1 MKHIVPLNLIG
12 FSGGVSPDMCG
23 TLDDPCKMDGCP
35 VLFSTMGSGD
45 CFACK
50 CSDTSTYG
58 CDVDTCNGG
67 MAVDMCTG
75 TSVDKPCYSSD
86 TCMLVDTSWCFQKDN
101 CYSNDRGKRSGCTS
115 LEACGILVCGE
126 KDQNGGIAN

>member
-35 VLFSTMGSGD
+35 ILFSTMGSGD

-50 CSDTSTYG
+50 CSDTSQWS
-58 CDVDTCNGG
+58 CDIDTCNG
-67 MAVDMCTG
+67 AVVDICTG
-75 TSVDKPCYSSD
+75 TSVDKPCYSGD
-86 TCMLVDTSWCFQKDN
+86 YCKLLNTSWCFQSDDCITKDK
-101 CYSNDRGKRSGCTS
+101 GKRSGCTRS
-115 LEACGILVCGE
+115 EACNVQVCPQ
-126 KDQNGGIAN
+126 KDPFPGIAY